1 MHPLHVPEF
10 SWRRSKGF
18 TLLEIIISI
27 GLMSLIISIVFAL
40 INFVSLSSE
49 RVLGSDDTLLN
60 GRHALDYILAD
71 ANESISIMPI
81 DSINNLDSK
90 FENNMGFVLRK
101 SIDANGEEGEGEG
114 ESKKYRYVFY
124 TKSGDSLIR
133 RTFDSPLYDPPTY
146 NSNGGNNN
154 LLNDVESISNCVY
167 DEYNN
172 VLVLS
177 IILKDKKTS
186 KKYEFIETININKD
200 SF

>member
-1 MHPLHVPEF
+1 MHLLHVPEF

-177 IILKDKKTS
+177 IIVKDKKTS
-186 KKYEFIETININKD
+186 KKYEFIETISINKD

>member
-1 MHPLHVPEF
+1 MHLLHVPEF
-10 SWRRSKGF
+10 SWRSKGF

-27 GLMSLIISIVFAL
+27 GLMSLIISIIFAL

-101 SIDANGEEGEGEG
+101 NINDEGVIDPDK
-114 ESKKYRYVFY
+114 KKYRYVFY